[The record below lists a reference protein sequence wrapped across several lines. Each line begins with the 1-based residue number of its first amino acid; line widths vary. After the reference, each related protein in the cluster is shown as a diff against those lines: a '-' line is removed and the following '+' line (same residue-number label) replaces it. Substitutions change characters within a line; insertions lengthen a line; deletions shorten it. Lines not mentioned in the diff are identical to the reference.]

1 MISPRSLV
9 VWLVD
14 LIAYPVNRAI
24 DAIDFSD
31 IGDDE

>member
-1 MISPRSLV
+1 MRRLL

-14 LIAYPVNRAI
+14 TICAPIDRAI
-24 DAIDFSD
+24 DSIDFSD